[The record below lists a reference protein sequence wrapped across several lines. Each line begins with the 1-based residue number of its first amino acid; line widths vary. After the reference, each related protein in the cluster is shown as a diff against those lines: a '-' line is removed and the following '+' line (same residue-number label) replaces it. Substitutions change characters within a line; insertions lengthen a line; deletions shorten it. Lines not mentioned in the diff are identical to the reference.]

1 MRSFKYIKVALLAA
15 LLLPATI
22 LLNAQSATDLRIN
35 EFLVENDSNYI
46 DDFGQHSPWVEFFN
60 TAHNTVNMGGLYLT
74 NDLNNPKMYMIPK
87 GDPITAIAPRCF
99 LVFWADGKTEYG
111 IRHLNFNLKD
121 SKIIALFD
129 ADGKTLIDKIEVGNA
144 HKKDVTFGRVQ
155 DGDNQWGFL
164 DKSTPGASNFTGT
177 VITAAEKFGKM
188 DPSGAGMAV
197 IAMGVVF
204 FALALLY
211 LFFKQSG
218 KIQSGKSKRFNKTN
232 KKEDN
237 IAPITEASGEV
248 NAAIATALFLYR
260 NQLHD
265 HENTIITIQKVA
277 RSYSPWSSKI
287 YGVMNNWPTKTR

>member
-1 MRSFKYIKVALLAA
+1 MRSFKYIRVALLAA
-15 LLLPATI
+15 LLLPASL
-22 LLNAQSATDLRIN
+22 LLNAQSALDLRIN

-46 DDFGQHSPWVEFFN
+46 DDFGQHSPWIEFFN
-60 TAHNTVNMGGLYLT
+60 TAHNTVDMGGLFLT
-74 NDLNNPKMYMIPK
+74 NDKNNPKMYMIPK
-87 GDPITAIAPRCF
+87 GDPITSIAPRCY
-99 LVFWADGKTEYG
+99 LVFWADNKTEYG

-121 SKIIALFD
+121 SKIIALYD
-129 ADGKTLIDKIEVGNA
+129 ADGKTLIDEVVVGNA
-144 HKKDVTFGRVQ
+144 HKKDITFGRVQ
-155 DGDNQWGFL
+155 DGSNQWNFL

-177 VITAAEKFGKM
+177 VVSSADKFGKM

-211 LFFKQSG
+211 FFFKQNG
-218 KIQSGKSKRFNKTN
+218 KILSGKSKMFKKTDGEVITN
-232 KKEDN
+232 
-237 IAPITEASGEV
+237 APVTEASGEV

-277 RSYSPWSSKI
+277 RTYSPWSSKI

>member
-1 MRSFKYIKVALLAA
+1 MRSFKYIKVVMLAA
-15 LLLPATI
+15 LLLPAT
-22 LLNAQSATDLRIN
+22 LLINAQSALDLRIN

-46 DDFGQHSPWVEFFN
+46 DDFGQHSPWVEFYN
-60 TAHNTVNMGGLYLT
+60 TAYNTVNMGGLYLT

-99 LVFWADGKTEYG
+99 LVFWADGKSEYG

-129 ADGKTLIDKIEVGNA
+129 ADGKTLIDKIEVGNI
-144 HKKDVTFGRVQ
+144 HKTDITYGRVH
-155 DGDNQWGFL
+155 DGSNQWSYL
-164 DKSTPGASNFTGT
+164 EKSTPGSSNFTGT
-177 VITAAEKFGKM
+177 VVTPAEKFGQM
-188 DPSGAGMAV
+188 DPSGTGMAV
-197 IAMGVVF
+197 IAMAVVF
-204 FALALLY
+204 SALALLY
-211 LFFKQSG
+211 IFFKQSG
-218 KIQSGKSKRFNKTN
+218 KIQSGKSKLFNRAN
-232 KKEDN
+232 KKEVTT
-237 IAPITEASGEV
+237 APISEASGEV
-248 NAAIATALFLYR
+248 NAAIATALYLYR